1 MTEPMY
7 LVIAR
12 GTDAAQKLRQ
22 WANSN
27 RVKHTIQG
35 NRLGLLDDHSLTKFQ
50 MTWPHSWDTVTVWD
64 SWNKRHI
71 NNA

>member
-1 MTEPMY
+1 MTEPLY

-12 GTDAAQKLRQ
+12 GTDAAQKLRH

-50 MTWPHSWDTVTVWD
+50 LTWPHGWDHVTVWD

-71 NNA
+71 NNT